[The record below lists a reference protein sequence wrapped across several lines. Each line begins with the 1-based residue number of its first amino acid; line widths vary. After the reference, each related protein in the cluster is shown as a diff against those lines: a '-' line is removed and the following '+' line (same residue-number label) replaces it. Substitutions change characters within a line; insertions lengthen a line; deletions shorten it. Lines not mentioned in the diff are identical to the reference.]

1 MVKYREILRLTHL
14 GISQRN
20 IAFSC
25 GCAASTVQ
33 AVQQAAR
40 AKRLEWPLPEEMDDA
55 AIYRFLY
62 PPRDRKSPDKAPID
76 HELIEREMGKRGVTM
91 VLLWNEYCDK
101 ALASGKEPLM
111 YSSFCQRHRDWA
123 SRNGVTMH
131 IDRSPAQE
139 IMVDWCGDT
148 MQICDQDTG
157 EILKVYV
164 FVGCLP
170 FSSYVYAE
178 GFLDM
183 GEESWVEAHA
193 HMYGAFGGTA
203 PVLVP
208 YNCKTAIAKNAF
220 DELVVNE
227 QYRRMCEHYG
237 VAVVPARPRRPKD
250 KASVE
255 MNVNVVQ
262 RRAMAP
268 LRNSVFFTLVELNE
282 ALSANVAAIN
292 AAPFQKRE
300 SSRESIFLG
309 QEKELLQ
316 PLPPTPYEM
325 VTKEV
330 ATVQFNYHVAFDG
343 RYYSVPFNYVRREVS
358 IAATKRMV
366 AISCDGIRVAGH
378 PRSYGPKGT
387 YVTVADHMPDSHRD
401 YAEWNGDRFRRWAAR
416 TGESTAAVVDGMLK
430 SKKVEQQAYRTC
442 RALLALGER
451 HGGDLLE
458 RACTKALTWTARPS
472 YKTVKAVI
480 ARLSEDEEAT
490 SPNDHAYLRGGDYY
504 RGLDDEAAADDDDDE
519 PEGE

>member
-1 MVKYREILRLTHL
+1 
-14 GISQRN
+14 
-20 IAFSC
+20 
-25 GCAASTVQ
+25 
-33 AVQQAAR
+33 
-40 AKRLEWPLPEEMDDA
+40 
-55 AIYRFLY
+55 
-62 PPRDRKSPDKAPID
+62 
-76 HELIEREMGKRGVTM
+76 
-91 VLLWNEYCDK
+91 
-101 ALASGKEPLM
+101 
-111 YSSFCQRHRDWA
+111 
-123 SRNGVTMH
+123 
-131 IDRSPAQE
+131 
-139 IMVDWCGDT
+139 
-148 MQICDQDTG
+148 
-157 EILKVYV
+157 
-164 FVGCLP
+164 
-170 FSSYVYAE
+170 
-178 GFLDM
+178 
-183 GEESWVEAHA
+183 
-193 HMYGAFGGTA
+193 
-203 PVLVP
+203 
-208 YNCKTAIAKNAF
+208 
-220 DELVVNE
+220 
-227 QYRRMCEHYG
+227 MCEHYG

-268 LRNSVFFTLVELNE
+268 LRNRVFFTLGELNE
-282 ALSANVAAIN
+282 ALSANVADIN

-300 SSRESIFLG
+300 GSRESIFLG

-325 VTKEV
+325 VTKAV

-387 YVTVADHMPDSHRD
+387 YVTVDGHMPDSHRD

-458 RACTKALTWTARPS
+458 RSCAKALTWTARPS

-490 SPNDHAYLRGGDYY
+490 PPNDHAYLRGGDYY